1 MDIEEKIYIFF
12 FLGGAKLVTDMVLM
26 EKPVGVAIMH
36 GLLYME
42 NAYINMAYPKRTKS
56 KLEYKS
62 SIKSIKEY

>member
-1 MDIEEKIYIFF
+1 MEERKITNIFW
-12 FLGGAKLVTDMVLM
+12 GWRKLVNHMVLM